1 MRFNARFRGLLAAS
15 LLTAALMGLLIS
27 LFSLPVF
34 FLWPVLLGV
43 LAAATV
49 CLMDGTRLSWL
60 PAAAWMTACLLT
72 VLVLLAIMFVI
83 NGISDYVQM
92 DDEFAYV
99 YSLRFDMDLSF
110 LALHRAFPAFAVWF
124 VSIVCTLLGVVLNVG
139 ASLYHLGIRRGEEM
153 PFVTLF
159 DGFAFVGKIIL
170 LYVVQVIF
178 ISLWTLLLVVPGI
191 VAAYRYRFAMLNL
204 CENPEIGVMEALNM
218 SKAQTLGFKWQ
229 LFVLDLSFIGWN
241 ILVSL
246 TLGILD
252 IWVAPYRAQAN
263 IAFFQE
269 IKKIKGVGFFP
280 PRPEDDD
287 QFRPHDP
294 FGEDNW

>member
-1 MRFNARFRGLLAAS
+1 MVLDRGS
-15 LLTAALMGLLIS
+15 LKRES
-27 LFSLPVF
+27 K
-34 FLWPVLLGV
+34 VLLK
-43 LAAATV
+43 
-49 CLMDGTRLSWL
+49 
-60 PAAAWMTACLLT
+60 TAQVSPYLFT
-72 VLVLLAIMFVI
+72 LVLLAIMFVI

-124 VSIVCTLLGVVLNVG
+124 VTIVCTLLGVVLTVG

-178 ISLWTLLLVVPGI
+178 ISLWTLLLVIPGI

-229 LFVLDLSFIGWN
+229 LFVLDLSFLGW
-241 ILVSL
+241 IIVGSL
-246 TLGILD
+246 CL
-252 IWVAPYRAQAN
+252 
-263 IAFFQE
+263 
-269 IKKIKGVGFFP
+269 GVGTLWVTPYMEATNAQFYEYVRCC
-280 PRPEDDD
+280 PRME
-287 QFRPHDP
+287 Q
-294 FGEDNW
+294 

>member
-1 MRFNARFRGLLAAS
+1 MVLDRGS
-15 LLTAALMGLLIS
+15 LKRES
-27 LFSLPVF
+27 K
-34 FLWPVLLGV
+34 VLLK
-43 LAAATV
+43 
-49 CLMDGTRLSWL
+49 
-60 PAAAWMTACLLT
+60 TAQVSPYLFT
-72 VLVLLAIMFVI
+72 LVLLAIMFVI

-178 ISLWTLLLVVPGI
+178 ISLWTLLLVIPGI

-218 SKAQTLGFKWQ
+218 SKA
-229 LFVLDLSFIGWN
+229 
-241 ILVSL
+241 
-246 TLGILD
+246 
-252 IWVAPYRAQAN
+252 
-263 IAFFQE
+263 
-269 IKKIKGVGFFP
+269 
-280 PRPEDDD
+280 
-287 QFRPHDP
+287 
-294 FGEDNW
+294 

>member
-1 MRFNARFRGLLAAS
+1 MVLDRGS
-15 LLTAALMGLLIS
+15 LKRES
-27 LFSLPVF
+27 K
-34 FLWPVLLGV
+34 VLLK
-43 LAAATV
+43 
-49 CLMDGTRLSWL
+49 
-60 PAAAWMTACLLT
+60 TAQVSPYLFT
-72 VLVLLAIMFVI
+72 LVLLAIMFVI

-124 VSIVCTLLGVVLNVG
+124 VTIVCTLLGVVLTVG

-269 IKKIKGVGFFP
+269 IKKAKGIGFFP
-280 PRPEDDD
+280 PQPEDDG
-287 QFRPHDP
+287 QFHPHDP

>member
-1 MRFNARFRGLLAAS
+1 MVLDRGSLKRESKMLLK
-15 LLTAALMGLLIS
+15 TAQVS
-27 LFSLPVF
+27 PYLF
-34 FLWPVLLGV
+34 
-43 LAAATV
+43 T
-49 CLMDGTRLSWL
+49 
-60 PAAAWMTACLLT
+60 
-72 VLVLLAIMFVI
+72 LVLLAIMFVI

-178 ISLWTLLLVVPGI
+178 ISLWTLLLVIPGI

-204 CENPEIGVMEALNM
+204 CENPDLGVMEALDL
-218 SKAQTLGFKWQ
+218 SKRQTNGYKMQ
-229 LFVLDLSFIGWN
+229 LFLLQLSFIGYQLAAAL
-241 ILVSL
+241 IAVLYEYAIISFLPDSL
-246 TLGILD
+246 PGVLLGTLIYSVL
-252 IWVAPYRAQAN
+252 AA
-263 IAFFQE
+263 
-269 IKKIKGVGFFP
+269 GVGVYLTPYLNLSICRFYLLATGNQAGGAEP
-280 PRPEDDD
+280 P
-287 QFRPHDP
+287 HTDP
-294 FGEDNW
+294 WDTPF

>member
-1 MRFNARFRGLLAAS
+1 MVLDRGS
-15 LLTAALMGLLIS
+15 LKRES
-27 LFSLPVF
+27 K
-34 FLWPVLLGV
+34 VLLK
-43 LAAATV
+43 
-49 CLMDGTRLSWL
+49 
-60 PAAAWMTACLLT
+60 TAQVSPYLFT
-72 VLVLLAIMFVI
+72 LVLLAIMFVI

-124 VSIVCTLLGVVLNVG
+124 VTIVCTLLGVVLTVG

-280 PRPEDDD
+280 PRPEDND

>member
-1 MRFNARFRGLLAAS
+1 MVLDRGS
-15 LLTAALMGLLIS
+15 LKRES
-27 LFSLPVF
+27 K
-34 FLWPVLLGV
+34 VLLK
-43 LAAATV
+43 
-49 CLMDGTRLSWL
+49 
-60 PAAAWMTACLLT
+60 TAQVSPYLFT
-72 VLVLLAIMFVI
+72 LVLLAIMFVI

-178 ISLWTLLLVVPGI
+178 ISLWTLLLVIPGI
-191 VAAYRYRFAMLNL
+191 VAAYS
-204 CENPEIGVMEALNM
+204 ALTGAFR
-218 SKAQTLGFKWQ
+218 KAET
-229 LFVLDLSFIGWN
+229 
-241 ILVSL
+241 
-246 TLGILD
+246 
-252 IWVAPYRAQAN
+252 A
-263 IAFFQE
+263 
-269 IKKIKGVGFFP
+269 
-280 PRPEDDD
+280 
-287 QFRPHDP
+287 HD
-294 FGEDNW
+294 